1 MPIKGSSEK
10 GDMIVNVR
18 VYIPRYDENQLN
30 QLERVF

>member
-30 QLERVF
+30 